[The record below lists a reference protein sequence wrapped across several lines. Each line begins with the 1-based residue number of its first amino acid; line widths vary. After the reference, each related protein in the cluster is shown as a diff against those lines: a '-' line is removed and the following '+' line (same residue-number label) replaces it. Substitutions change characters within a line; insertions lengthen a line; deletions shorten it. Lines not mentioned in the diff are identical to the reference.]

1 VDPDDDTRGI
11 VDAAAGL
18 ARFTLTR
25 HPPQAAPAWTV
36 DHYWVVRWDLA
47 AGESHDQR
55 VVPHPAVHLVFDDEG
70 GAEIHAISPHE
81 FVRHL
86 EGRGQVIGV
95 KYRAAGFRPYL
106 GAPVTTI
113 AGRQLAAA
121 DVLGPGVIDVA
132 AALRG
137 SADLNDAVGAVDRFV
152 ASLDAAPL
160 PMTGPLNAVVD
171 HLVGDRTVTR
181 VGELARRLETNPRRL
196 QRLFAEHVGMG
207 PKWVI
212 NRLRVHEAAERAG
225 RGRPID
231 WAALAAEFGYS
242 DQSHLVREFTA
253 AVGAPPDRYAR
264 RARRH
269 AGGPARA
276 TAPPERSAAT
286 DPAS

>member
-1 VDPDDDTRGI
+1 MDPDDDTRGI
-11 VDAAAGL
+11 VDAASGL

-25 HPPQAAPAWTV
+25 HPPRAAPVWAV

-47 AGESHDQR
+47 DGVSHDQR

-70 GAEIHAISPHE
+70 GADIHAISPHE

-106 GAPVTTI
+106 GAPATTI
-113 AGRQLAAA
+113 AGRQLPAVEVFGAAA
-121 DVLGPGVIDVA
+121 DELA
-132 AALRG
+132 AALLG
-137 SADLNDAVGAVDRFV
+137 AGDLNDAVGAVDRFV
-152 ASLDAAPL
+152 GSLDVVPL
-160 PMTGPLNAVVD
+160 PMTSPLNAVVD
-171 HLVGDRTVTR
+171 HLVGDRSVTR
-181 VGELARRLETNPRRL
+181 VDELAQRLETNSRRL

-253 AVGAPPDRYAR
+253 AVGESPDRYAR
-264 RARRH
+264 RAARR
-269 AGGPARA
+269 P
-276 TAPPERSAAT
+276 T
-286 DPAS
+286 